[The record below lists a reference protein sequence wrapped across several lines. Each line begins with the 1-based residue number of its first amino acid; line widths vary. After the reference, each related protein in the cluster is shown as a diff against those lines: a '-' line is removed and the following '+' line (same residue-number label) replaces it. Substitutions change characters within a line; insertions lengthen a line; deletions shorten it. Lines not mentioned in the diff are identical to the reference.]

1 MTGDPK
7 TEAEIPMVEEGEEE
21 SCVADGPASDSDE
34 SAPESSAEDQSST
47 AKKQQKKERPAP
59 GTAQDRALAQVAAV
73 AAVALFGIMAY
84 AAAEPWFWL
93 KQLHAVRGTG
103 WAAVVAL
110 LLSLLMTPMSRLWG
124 MLGAQPRPAVWVAYR
139 RAFGVVSAVLAWVHL
154 GLSLGT
160 YLRDSWPSVLHW
172 PYLRSGLVAACVLTA
187 LFITSFPSILA
198 MLRLKG
204 WKELHRLAYVAAIL
218 VLHHLLLSPFAP
230 RQWVLVVF
238 GLCLLPAPLR
248 ALKARRKRAGDRQGS
263 PAL

>member
-1 MTGDPK
+1 MTAGSHSR
-7 TEAEIPMVEEGEEE
+7 VE
-21 SCVADGPASDSDE
+21 V
-34 SAPESSAEDQSST
+34 PE
-47 AKKQQKKERPAP
+47 AKKQRVT
-59 GTAQDRALAQVAAV
+59 GSTRDRALTRVAAV
-73 AAVALFGIMAY
+73 TMVALFGIMIY

-93 KQLHAVRGTG
+93 KQLHAVRATG

-110 LLSLLMTPMSRLWG
+110 LLSLLMTPLSRLWSFWKP
-124 MLGAQPRPAVWVAYR
+124 QPGPAVWIAYR

-160 YLRDSWPSVLHW
+160 YLRDSWPAVLYW
-172 PYLRSGLVAACVLTA
+172 PYLRSGLVAACVLTI
-187 LFITSFPSILA
+187 LFMTSFSSVLA
-198 MLRLKG
+198 VLRLKG

-248 ALKARRKRAGDRQGS
+248 ALRTRRKRAGD
-263 PAL
+263 P